1 METKVKLLSLT
12 DGYEHKLVSSTGKLK
27 KEYIG
32 QIGKVIHTCVI
43 SKGNYVKPTLYDVQ
57 FDDGAIFCLNEDQI
71 KFVALGA
78 LEPESSISFE
88 ESMRELNQ
96 KIDSAYATFSA
107 LGSLIENGLYYG
119 QNKHQKTQKVF
130 SSKKCTESL

>member
-27 KEYIG
+27 KEYVG

-43 SKGNYVKPTLYDVQ
+43 SKGNYVNPTLYDVQ
-57 FDDGAIFCLNEDQI
+57 FDDGSIFCLDEDQI
-71 KFVALGA
+71 RFVVLGA
-78 LEPESSISFE
+78 LEPEPSISLK

-96 KIDSAYATFSA
+96 RFTDVEAA
-107 LGSLIENGLYYG
+107 
-119 QNKHQKTQKVF
+119 F
-130 SSKKCTESL
+130 SSLGLQMKNALYSRTK

>member
-12 DGYEHKLVSSTGKLK
+12 DGYEHKLISSTGKPK

-32 QIGKVIHTCVI
+32 QIGKVIHTCII

-57 FDDGAIFCLNEDQI
+57 FDDGAIFCLDEDQI

-78 LEPESSISFE
+78 LEHESSISFE
-88 ESMRELNQ
+88 ESMCELNQ
-96 KIDSAYATFSA
+96 KIDNAYATFSA
-107 LGSLIENGLYYG
+107 LGSLIKNGLYCG
-119 QNKHQKTQKVF
+119 LNKH
-130 SSKKCTESL
+130 

>member
-1 METKVKLLSLT
+1 MYTKVKLLSLT

-57 FDDGAIFCLNEDQI
+57 FDDGAIFCLDEDQI
-71 KFVALGA
+71 KFVVLGA
-78 LEPESSISFE
+78 LEYKSSNASE
-88 ESMRELNQ
+88 EIKCEAMQ
-96 KIDSAYATFSA
+96 FIDNADAVFSA
-107 LGSLIENGLYYG
+107 LGSLI
-119 QNKHQKTQKVF
+119 
-130 SSKKCTESL
+130 KKRNVSRTKLALKNTKSF

>member
-1 METKVKLLSLT
+1 MGTKVKLLSLT

-27 KEYIG
+27 KEYVG

-57 FDDGAIFCLNEDQI
+57 FDDGAIFCLDEDQI

-78 LEPESSISFE
+78 LEYKSSNVSE
-88 ESMRELNQ
+88 EIKCEIMQ
-96 KIDSAYATFSA
+96 FIDNADAVFSA
-107 LGSLIENGLYYG
+107 LGSLIKNGMFYG
-119 QNKHQKTQKVF
+119 QN
-130 SSKKCTESL
+130 

>member
-1 METKVKLLSLT
+1 MYTKVKLLSLT

-57 FDDGAIFCLNEDQI
+57 FDDGAIFCLDEDQI

-78 LEPESSISFE
+78 LEHESSISFE

-96 KIDSAYATFSA
+96 KIDNVYATFSA
-107 LGSLIENGLYYG
+107 LGSLIKNGLYCG
-119 QNKHQKTQKVF
+119 QNKH
-130 SSKKCTESL
+130 

>member
-1 METKVKLLSLT
+1 MNRGNEMCTKIKLLNLT

-27 KEYIG
+27 KEYVG

-57 FDDGAIFCLNEDQI
+57 FDDGAIFCLDEDHI

-78 LEPESSISFE
+78 LEPESSISLK
-88 ESMRELNQ
+88 ESMRELNRRFTDV
-96 KIDSAYATFSA
+96 DSVFSS
-107 LGSLIENGLYYG
+107 LSLLIENALYS
-119 QNKHQKTQKVF
+119 QTK
-130 SSKKCTESL
+130 

>member
-1 METKVKLLSLT
+1 MYTKVKLLSLT

-43 SKGNYVKPTLYDVQ
+43 SKGNYVKPTLYNVQ
-57 FDDGAIFCLNEDQI
+57 FDDGAIFCLDEDQI

-78 LEPESSISFE
+78 LEHESSISFE

-96 KIDSAYATFSA
+96 KIDNAYATFSA
-107 LGSLIENGLYYG
+107 LGSLIKNGLYCG
-119 QNKHQKTQKVF
+119 QNKH
-130 SSKKCTESL
+130 

>member
-1 METKVKLLSLT
+1 MYTKVKLMNLT
-12 DGYEHKLVSSTGKLK
+12 DGYEHKLVSSKGKFK

-57 FDDGAIFCLNEDQI
+57 FDDGAIFCLDEDQI

-96 KIDSAYATFSA
+96 KIDNAYATFSA
-107 LGSLIENGLYYG
+107 LGSLIKNGLYCG
-119 QNKHQKTQKVF
+119 QNKH
-130 SSKKCTESL
+130 

>member
-12 DGYEHKLVSSTGKLK
+12 DGYEHKLISSTGKPK

-32 QIGKVIHTCVI
+32 QIGKVIHTCII

-57 FDDGAIFCLNEDQI
+57 FDDGAIFCLDEDQI

-119 QNKHQKTQKVF
+119 QNKH
-130 SSKKCTESL
+130 

>member
-1 METKVKLLSLT
+1 MNRGNEMCTKIKLLSLT
-12 DGYEHKLVSSTGKLK
+12 DGYEHKLVSSKGKLK

-57 FDDGAIFCLNEDQI
+57 FDDGAIFCLDEDQI
-71 KFVALGA
+71 NFVALGA
-78 LEPESSISFE
+78 IGPESSISLK

-96 KIDSAYATFSA
+96 KIDNAYATFSA
-107 LGSLIENGLYYG
+107 LGSLIKNGLYCG
-119 QNKHQKTQKVF
+119 QNKH
-130 SSKKCTESL
+130 

>member
-1 METKVKLLSLT
+1 MIQEMNRDNKMYTKVKLPSLT
-12 DGYEHKLVSSTGKLK
+12 DGYERKLVSSTGKLK

-57 FDDGAIFCLNEDQI
+57 FDDGAIFCLDEDQI

-78 LEPESSISFE
+78 LEYKSSNLQE
-88 ESMRELNQ
+88 ELRCEAIQ
-96 KIDSAYATFSA
+96 FIDNADAMFSA
-107 LGSLIENGLYYG
+107 LGSLIENGLHYR
-119 QNKHQKTQKVF
+119 QNKH
-130 SSKKCTESL
+130 

>member
-12 DGYEHKLVSSTGKLK
+12 DGYEHKLISSTGKPK

-32 QIGKVIHTCVI
+32 QIGKVIHTCII
-43 SKGNYVKPTLYDVQ
+43 SKGSYVKPTLYDVQ

-119 QNKHQKTQKVF
+119 QNKH
-130 SSKKCTESL
+130 

>member
-1 METKVKLLSLT
+1 MNRGNEMCTKIKLLSLT
-12 DGYEHKLVSSTGKLK
+12 DGYEHKLVSSKGKLK

-57 FDDGAIFCLNEDQI
+57 FDDGAIFCLDEDQI

-78 LEPESSISFE
+78 LGPESSISLK

-96 KIDSAYATFSA
+96 KIDNAYATFSA
-107 LGSLIENGLYYG
+107 LGSLIKNGLYCG
-119 QNKHQKTQKVF
+119 QNKH
-130 SSKKCTESL
+130 

>member
-57 FDDGAIFCLNEDQI
+57 FDDGAIFCLDEDQI
-71 KFVALGA
+71 RFVALGA
-78 LEPESSISFE
+78 LEPEPSISFE

-96 KIDSAYATFSA
+96 KIDNAYATFSA
-107 LGSLIENGLYYG
+107 LGSLIKNGLYCG
-119 QNKHQKTQKVF
+119 QNKH
-130 SSKKCTESL
+130 

>member
-1 METKVKLLSLT
+1 MNRGNEMCTKIKLLSLT
-12 DGYEHKLVSSTGKLK
+12 DGYEHKLVSSKGKLK

-57 FDDGAIFCLNEDQI
+57 FDDGAIFCLDEDQI

-78 LEPESSISFE
+78 LEHESSISFE

-96 KIDSAYATFSA
+96 KLDNAYATFSA
-107 LGSLIENGLYYG
+107 LGSLIKNGLYCG
-119 QNKHQKTQKVF
+119 QNKH
-130 SSKKCTESL
+130 

>member
-1 METKVKLLSLT
+1 MYTKVKLLSLT

-43 SKGNYVKPTLYDVQ
+43 SKGNYVKPTLCDVQ
-57 FDDGAIFCLNEDQI
+57 FDDGAIFCLDEDQI

-78 LEPESSISFE
+78 LEHESSISFE

-96 KIDSAYATFSA
+96 KIDNAYATFSA
-107 LGSLIENGLYYG
+107 LGSLIKNGLYCG
-119 QNKHQKTQKVF
+119 QNKH
-130 SSKKCTESL
+130 

>member
-1 METKVKLLSLT
+1 MYTKVKLLSLT

-57 FDDGAIFCLNEDQI
+57 FDDGAIFCLDEDQI

-78 LEPESSISFE
+78 LEQKSSSVSQEIR
-88 ESMRELNQ
+88 REAMQ
-96 KIDSAYATFSA
+96 FIDNADAVFSA
-107 LGSLIENGLYYG
+107 LGLLIENRLYCG
-119 QNKHQKTQKVF
+119 QNKH
-130 SSKKCTESL
+130 

>member
-1 METKVKLLSLT
+1 MYTKVKLLSLT

-57 FDDGAIFCLNEDQI
+57 FDDGAIFCLDEDQI

-78 LEPESSISFE
+78 LEHESSISFE

-96 KIDSAYATFSA
+96 KIDNAYATFSA
-107 LGSLIENGLYYG
+107 LGSLIKNGLYCG
-119 QNKHQKTQKVF
+119 QNKH
-130 SSKKCTESL
+130 

>member
-1 METKVKLLSLT
+1 MYTKVKLMNLT

-57 FDDGAIFCLNEDQI
+57 FDDGAIFCLDEDQI

-78 LEPESSISFE
+78 LEHESSISFE

-96 KIDSAYATFSA
+96 KIDNAYATFSA
-107 LGSLIENGLYYG
+107 LGSLIKNGLYCG
-119 QNKHQKTQKVF
+119 QNKH
-130 SSKKCTESL
+130 

>member
-1 METKVKLLSLT
+1 MNRGNEMCTKIKLLNLT
-12 DGYEHKLVSSTGKLK
+12 DGYEHNLISSTGKPK

-57 FDDGAIFCLNEDQI
+57 FDDGAIFCLDEDQI

-78 LEPESSISFE
+78 LEPEPSISLK
-88 ESMRELNQ
+88 ESMRELNRRFTD
-96 KIDSAYATFSA
+96 IDSVFSS
-107 LGSLIENGLYYG
+107 LSLLIENRLYCG
-119 QNKHQKTQKVF
+119 QNKH
-130 SSKKCTESL
+130 

>member
-1 METKVKLLSLT
+1 MGTKVKLLSLT
-12 DGYEHKLVSSTGKLK
+12 DGYEHKLVSSKGKLK

-57 FDDGAIFCLNEDQI
+57 FDDGAIFCLDEDQI

-78 LEPESSISFE
+78 LKYKSSNASE
-88 ESMRELNQ
+88 EIRREAMQ
-96 KIDSAYATFSA
+96 FIDNADEVFSS
-107 LGSLIENGLYYG
+107 LSYLIENGLYYG
-119 QNKHQKTQKVF
+119 QNKH
-130 SSKKCTESL
+130 

>member
-1 METKVKLLSLT
+1 MNRGNEMCTKIKLLRLT
-12 DGYEHKLVSSTGKLK
+12 DGYEHKLVSSKGKLK
-27 KEYIG
+27 KEYVG

-57 FDDGAIFCLNEDQI
+57 FDDGAIFCLDEDQI

-78 LEPESSISFE
+78 LEHESSISFE

-96 KIDSAYATFSA
+96 KIDNAYATFSA
-107 LGSLIENGLYYG
+107 LGSLIKNGLYCG
-119 QNKHQKTQKVF
+119 QNKH
-130 SSKKCTESL
+130 

>member
-12 DGYEHKLVSSTGKLK
+12 DGYEHKLVSSKGKLK

-57 FDDGAIFCLNEDQI
+57 FDDGAIFCLDEDQI
-71 KFVALGA
+71 RFVALGA
-78 LEPESSISFE
+78 IEPELSMSFE

-96 KIDSAYATFSA
+96 KITGIEATFSA
-107 LGSLIENGLYYG
+107 LGLLIENGLYCG
-119 QNKHQKTQKVF
+119 QNKH
-130 SSKKCTESL
+130 

>member
-1 METKVKLLSLT
+1 MYTKVKLLSLT

-57 FDDGAIFCLNEDQI
+57 FDDGAIFCLDEDQI
-71 KFVALGA
+71 RFVTFGA
-78 LEPESSISFE
+78 MNPGSSNSQE
-88 ESMRELNQ
+88 ELRREAIRF
-96 KIDSAYATFSA
+96 IDNADAVFSA
-107 LGSLIENGLYYG
+107 LGLLIENGLYYG
-119 QNKHQKTQKVF
+119 QNKH
-130 SSKKCTESL
+130 

>member
-119 QNKHQKTQKVF
+119 QNKH
-130 SSKKCTESL
+130 

>member
-1 METKVKLLSLT
+1 MNRGNEMCTKIKLLSLT
-12 DGYEHKLVSSTGKLK
+12 DGYEHKLASSTGKLK
-27 KEYIG
+27 KKYVG

-57 FDDGAIFCLNEDQI
+57 FDDGAIFCLDEDQI

-78 LEPESSISFE
+78 LEHESSISFE

-96 KIDSAYATFSA
+96 KIDNAYATFSA
-107 LGSLIENGLYYG
+107 LGSLIKNGLYCG
-119 QNKHQKTQKVF
+119 QNKH
-130 SSKKCTESL
+130 

>member
-57 FDDGAIFCLNEDQI
+57 FDDGAIFCLDEDQI

-78 LEPESSISFE
+78 IEPELSMSFE

-96 KIDSAYATFSA
+96 KITGIEATFSA
-107 LGSLIENGLYYG
+107 LGLLIENGLYCG
-119 QNKHQKTQKVF
+119 QNKH
-130 SSKKCTESL
+130 

>member
-1 METKVKLLSLT
+1 MYTKVKLLGLT

-57 FDDGAIFCLNEDQI
+57 FDDGAIFCLDEDQI

-78 LEPESSISFE
+78 LEPESSISLK
-88 ESMRELNQ
+88 ESMRELNRRFTDIESVLSSLGLQ
-96 KIDSAYATFSA
+96 MKNA
-107 LGSLIENGLYYG
+107 LYSRT
-119 QNKHQKTQKVF
+119 K
-130 SSKKCTESL
+130 

>member
-1 METKVKLLSLT
+1 MYTKVKLLSLT
-12 DGYEHKLVSSTGKLK
+12 DGYEHKLVSSKGKLK

-57 FDDGAIFCLNEDQI
+57 FDDGAIFCLDEDQI

-78 LEPESSISFE
+78 LEHESSISFE

-96 KIDSAYATFSA
+96 KIDNAYATFSA
-107 LGSLIENGLYYG
+107 LGSLIKNGLYCG
-119 QNKHQKTQKVF
+119 QNKH
-130 SSKKCTESL
+130 

>member
-1 METKVKLLSLT
+1 MNRGNEMCTKIKLLSLT

-32 QIGKVIHTCVI
+32 RIGKVIHTCVI

-57 FDDGAIFCLNEDQI
+57 FDDGAIFCLDEDQI

-78 LEPESSISFE
+78 LEHESSISFE

-96 KIDSAYATFSA
+96 KIDNAYATFSA
-107 LGSLIENGLYYG
+107 LGSLIKNGLYCG
-119 QNKHQKTQKVF
+119 QNKH
-130 SSKKCTESL
+130 

>member
-1 METKVKLLSLT
+1 MYTKVKLLSLT

-57 FDDGAIFCLNEDQI
+57 FDDGAIFCLDEDQI

-78 LEPESSISFE
+78 LEHESSISFE

-96 KIDSAYATFSA
+96 KIDNTYATFSA
-107 LGSLIENGLYYG
+107 LGSLIKNGLYCG
-119 QNKHQKTQKVF
+119 QNKH
-130 SSKKCTESL
+130 

>member
-1 METKVKLLSLT
+1 MGTKVKLLSLT

-27 KEYIG
+27 KEYVG

-57 FDDGAIFCLNEDQI
+57 FDDGAIFCLDEDQI

-78 LEPESSISFE
+78 LEYKSSNVSE
-88 ESMRELNQ
+88 EIKCEIMQ
-96 KIDSAYATFSA
+96 FIDNADAVFSA

-119 QNKHQKTQKVF
+119 QNKH
-130 SSKKCTESL
+130 